1 MKSKSGATMMSQLH
15 LSDEI
20 LMAFADGEL
29 EEPTVAAI
37 AKAMA
42 EDPIIAKRIMGFQ
55 QSRRLT
61 RSAFS
66 AALMPD
72 VPPELRAAVSAQIKA
87 YETASTTQSEADVK
101 PLWNIRLVR
110 REAFMQTALA
120 ASVAA
125 IALVL
130 GYFAGWHGRSEAN
143 GLIAQLESPIV
154 RQELNTTASGK
165 DVDLP
170 FGRLRVIS
178 TYRLANGSVCREF
191 RLQSSI
197 EKTEAVA
204 CRNGEWNTTFAL
216 ADPVNDAGYLPSA
229 GGDSI
234 AAYLHNI
241 GAGQPLVDDAEAK
254 ALAEASR

>member
-1 MKSKSGATMMSQLH
+1 
-15 LSDEI
+15 
-20 LMAFADGEL
+20 
-29 EEPTVAAI
+29 
-37 AKAMA
+37 
-42 EDPIIAKRIMGFQ
+42 
-55 QSRRLT
+55 
-61 RSAFS
+61 
-66 AALMPD
+66 MPD

-87 YETASTTQSEADVK
+87 YETASTTQPEPDVK
-101 PLWNIRLVR
+101 PLWNNWLMRGR
-110 REAFMQTALA
+110 PFMQTALA

-125 IALVL
+125 VALIL
-130 GYFAGWHGRSEAN
+130 GYFAGWHGRSGPN

-154 RQELNTTASGK
+154 RQELNTTASGR

-216 ADPVNDAGYLPSA
+216 ADPVNDAEYLPSG
-229 GGDSI
+229 GGDSM
-234 AAYLHNI
+234 AAYLHSI